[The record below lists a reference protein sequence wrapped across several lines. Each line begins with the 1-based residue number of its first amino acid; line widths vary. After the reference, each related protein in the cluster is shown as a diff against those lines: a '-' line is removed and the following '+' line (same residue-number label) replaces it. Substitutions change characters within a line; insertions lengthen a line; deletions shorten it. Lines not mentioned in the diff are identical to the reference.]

1 MTIEFVEALDADH
14 IGALRELDTSFAS
27 DRSYRFTRTTSGF
40 QLTEE
45 QLARPLRKCYD
56 LSAELESG
64 RSPWDAV
71 ALAWTGGHVVGMAAT
86 TFEAWN
92 RRQVLNELHVAPSMR
107 RRGLARRLLAEVHRC
122 AGRNGAREIWVETQN
137 VNAPAIAA
145 YLRLGF
151 HLTGVDVSRYAPP
164 HDDEV
169 AIFLS
174 CPVKSPS

>member
-1 MTIEFVEALDADH
+1 MKIEVLEALDAGRID
-14 IGALRELDTSFAS
+14 ALVPLGTSFTS
-27 DRSYRFTRTTSGF
+27 DRSYRVTRTPSGF
-40 QLTEE
+40 ELTEE
-45 QLARPLRKCYD
+45 QLTRPLRKRYD
-56 LSAELESG
+56 LIAALGSG

-71 ALAWTGGHVVGMAAT
+71 ALAWTGGNVVGMAAT

-92 RRQVLNELHVAPSMR
+92 RRQVLNELHVAPETR
-107 RRGLARRLLAEVHRC
+107 RRGLGRRLLQEVHRC
-122 AGRNGAREIWVETQN
+122 ARGNAAREIWVETQN

-174 CPVKSPS
+174 CPVK